1 MGYFGSSMPNVTIE
15 IPADVL
21 TLADVPGVSDSNR
34 ATLLLA
40 LELYREGRVS
50 LGRAAELAGVGIE
63 EFMEFSAHRQV
74 SLHYGEA
81 DLAEDH
87 ATAERLKW

>member
-1 MGYFGSSMPNVTIE
+1 MFSQKHTFFNS
-15 IPADVL
+15 L
-21 TLADVPGVSDSNR
+21 LADVPGSSDSNR

-87 ATAERLKW
+87 VTAERLSLASFKRPPL

>member
-1 MGYFGSSMPNVTIE
+1 MGYVGSSMPNVTIE

>member
-1 MGYFGSSMPNVTIE
+1 MPNVTIE
-15 IPADVL
+15 IPADML
-21 TLADVPGVSDSNR
+21 TLADVPGSSDSNR

-50 LGRAAELAGVGIE
+50 LGLAAELAGVGIE

-81 DLAEDH
+81 DLAEDQ